1 MEAVYGKWT
10 REHHSRIANV
20 LRPAH
25 PDQNY
30 SQKCI
35 PPSCPPPTPC
45 KSQLPAPHVQPSL
58 TAADKP
64 NIWLVPQ
71 QGDTEEHWGSV
82 IFPKYKA
89 DYVTLRSLSPH

>member
-1 MEAVYGKWT
+1 MASGHVSITQELLTSSAPHILT
-10 REHHSRIANV
+10 RTTPKSASR
-20 LRPAH
+20 LPA
-25 PDQNY
+25 
-30 SQKCI
+30 
-35 PPSCPPPTPC
+35 PPPPC

>member
-35 PPSCPPPTPC
+35 PPSCPPPPRANP
-45 KSQLPAPHVQPSL
+45 SSLPHMCSHHSRLQTNPTSGWYRSREILRNTGAP
-58 TAADKP
+58 
-64 NIWLVPQ
+64 
-71 QGDTEEHWGSV
+71 
-82 IFPKYKA
+82 
-89 DYVTLRSLSPH
+89 